1 MKKIFYIVTIVLL
14 GIFDAS
20 AQQES
25 QYTQYMYNTM
35 TFNPGYTG
43 SRDLVSAMGL
53 YRTQWVGLD
62 GAPKT
67 MNFSI
72 QSPLGYHGNGIGLN
86 VVSDEI
92 GPTKNTGVM
101 LNYAYTIMGN
111 NGDLKVSFGIS
122 GGFDN
127 FVVDYS
133 KLNIKNAE
141 DPYLMGKE
149 SQFSPNVGAGVYV
162 HTYNW
167 YVGVSVPKLLKTDF
181 FDDVSSSVYTTK
193 SHFYGI
199 AGYVFDINPYLRF
212 KPAVLAK
219 FVSGAPIA
227 VDVSANFLINNK
239 FTIGAA
245 YRVDAS
251 VSGLAGFQVTD
262 GIQVGYAYDYETTNL
277 GNYNSGSHE
286 FFLRFDLFNK
296 SNKRMINPRFF

>member
-1 MKKIFYIVTIVLL
+1 MKKLFYIVTIVLF
-14 GIFDAS
+14 GVFEAS

-43 SRDLVSAMGL
+43 SREVVSAMGL

-86 VVSDEI
+86 IVSDEI
-92 GPTKNTGVM
+92 GPTKNTA
-101 LNYAYTIMGN
+101 LTANYAYTIVTGS
-111 NGDLKVSFGIS
+111 DLKISFGIS

-127 FVVDYS
+127 YKVDYT
-133 KLNIKNAE
+133 KLNIK
-141 DPYLMGKE
+141 DQDIYMTGTE

-167 YVGVSVPKLLKTDF
+167 YAGVSVPKLLKTDHSN
-181 FDDVSSSVYTTK
+181 DVASSVYTTK
-193 SHFYGI
+193 SHFYAI
-199 AGYVFDINPYLRF
+199 AGYVFDLNPYLRF

-219 FVSGAPIA
+219 VVSGAPVA
-227 VDVSANFLINNK
+227 VDLSANFLINDK
-239 FTIGAA
+239 FTVGAA
-245 YRVDAS
+245 YRWDAA
-251 VSGLAGFQVTD
+251 VSAMAGFQVTD
-262 GIQVGYAYDYETTNL
+262 AIQLGYAYDYETTNL

-286 FFLRFDLFNK
+286 FFLRFDLFTK

>member
-1 MKKIFYIVTIVLL
+1 MKKYFYIVTILFL
-14 GIFDAS
+14 GILEAS

-43 SRDLVSAMGL
+43 SREVISALGL

-92 GPTKNTGVM
+92 GPTKNTGVTV
-101 LNYAYTIMGN
+101 NYAYTIMAGD
-111 NGDLKVSFGIS
+111 DLKVSLGIS

-127 FVVDYS
+127 FEVDYG
-133 KLNIKNAE
+133 KLNIENP
-141 DPYLMGKE
+141 DIYMTGKQ

-167 YVGVSVPKLLKTDF
+167 YVGLSVPKLLKTDHEN
-181 FDDVSSSVYTTK
+181 DVATSVYTTK
-193 SHFYGI
+193 SHFYAI

-219 FVSGAPIA
+219 VVSGAPVA
-227 VDVSANFLINNK
+227 VDLSANFLINNK
-239 FTIGAA
+239 ITLGAG
-245 YRVDAS
+245 YRWSAAL
-251 VSGLAGFQVTD
+251 SGMAGFQVTD
-262 GIQVGYAYDYETTNL
+262 GIQVGYAYDYDTSNL

-286 FFLRFDLFNK
+286 IFLRFDLFTA
-296 SNKRMINPRFF
+296 SNKVMINPRFF

>member
-1 MKKIFYIVTIVLL
+1 MKKIFYIVTILFL
-14 GIFDAS
+14 GILEAS

-43 SRDLVSAMGL
+43 SRDVISAMGL

-86 VVSDEI
+86 IVSDEI
-92 GPTKNTGVM
+92 GPTKNTEVT
-101 LNYAYTIMGN
+101 LNYAYTIMAGD
-111 NGDLKVSFGIS
+111 DLKISLGIS

-127 FVVDYS
+127 YKVDYS
-133 KLNIKNAE
+133 KLNIETPDN
-141 DPYLMGKE
+141 YMTGTE

-167 YVGVSVPKLLKTDF
+167 YVGLSVPKLLKTDHSN
-181 FDDVSSSVYTTK
+181 DVASSVYTTK
-193 SHFYGI
+193 SHFYAM

-219 FVSGAPIA
+219 VVSGAPIA
-227 VDVSANFLINNK
+227 VDLSANFLINNK
-239 FTIGAA
+239 FTLGAA
-245 YRVDAS
+245 YRWSAAL
-251 VSGLAGFQVTD
+251 SGMAGFQVTD
-262 GIQVGYAYDYETTNL
+262 AIQIGYAYDYETTKL

-286 FFLRFDLFNK
+286 IFLRFDLFTG
-296 SNKRMINPRFF
+296 SNKAMINPRFF